1 MSARGPLV
9 SPDSRTIPSV
19 GPLPSQIPGFHA
31 PSDRDLTFAPS
42 SSRRFTGESHAT
54 RSTAIPGTP
63 EHGPAAHDATA
74 RPDVSPAV
82 SIDELPLPPLDPG
95 MLDDHVDVLD
105 DFDVAGGSG
114 ILDDVFTLDP
124 DQLFVPPGMQQ
135 PAGSGAGSLQHS
147 APGGSLGGSEH
158 EKGFENE
165 DPEKRTARLARNR
178 ESAQLSRQRKKQQLS
193 DLERRCRSLHAANSQ
208 MHQLVARLSH
218 ENHALRHHIASTGGA
233 PLPPHLQM
241 PATPP
246 PVVVLPPGATPPP
259 GMVPLHPSMMPQ
271 ATKVPLPTN
280 GATNGAN
287 GATPLPTQPPE
298 KPGTLR
304 DDATPPSPAGKRRK
318 ATGGGVA
325 AMTAGALAVLSVVC
339 LAGSMGST
347 GSTGSTAAGA
357 QLALGSSA
365 RMARHQRRLMSVGTV
380 GASLEADA
388 AAVSAEPIPMRG
400 TSREIA
406 LRPEPPG
413 VDLWDARGKATYRE
427 VLGGELGS
435 EDSVNA
441 SGATALHRVSPHSS
455 GEASFGEADPL
466 FAAFRA
472 AGLRADALSRVICQ
486 EMFRWTPAGNAT
498 TVNGVDVELARR
510 VRVAMEEEEDEED
523 GVADGTF
530 EKTGF
535 EKTGSTPAGE
545 LLPAAIP
552 LPPSVA
558 PDGTSVALNVMGS
571 PSRRTTARA
580 AEAAAARSISTGR
593 FDGED
598 DANLVSV
605 LFGGPQST
613 SETDEDSRLFV
624 VTHSPRSSEYV
635 TYACRFPRGTYIGS
649 AAAAARS

>member
-1 MSARGPLV
+1 M
-9 SPDSRTIPSV
+9 D
-19 GPLPSQIPGFHA
+19 A
-31 PSDRDLTFAPS
+31 PSDRDLTLAPS

-54 RSTAIPGTP
+54 RSTGIPGTP

-74 RPDVSPAV
+74 RPDGSPAV

-95 MLDDHVDVLD
+95 MLDDHVDHVDVLD

-114 ILDDVFTLDP
+114 MLDDVFTLDP
-124 DQLFVPPGMQQ
+124 DQLFVPPGAQQ

-147 APGGSLGGSEH
+147 EPGGSLGRSEH

-218 ENHALRHHIASTGGA
+218 ENHALRHHIASTGGV
-233 PLPPHLQM
+233 PLPPHLRT

-280 GATNGAN
+280 GATLNK
-287 GATPLPTQPPE
+287 PTHTPE

-304 DDATPPSPAGKRRK
+304 DDVPGSIPPAATPAVVATGGGKRRK

-325 AMTAGALAVLSVVC
+325 AVTAGALAVLSVVC
-339 LAGSMGST
+339 LAGVGST
-347 GSTGSTAAGA
+347 GSTGSTGSATGSSS
-357 QLALGSSA
+357 LALGSAA
-365 RMARHQRRLMSVGTV
+365 RMARHQRRLMSVGSV
-380 GASLEADA
+380 A
-388 AAVSAEPIPMRG
+388 AEENAAGSAEPIPMRG

-413 VDLWDARGKATYRE
+413 VDLWDARGKASYRE
-427 VLGGELGS
+427 VLGGGDG
-435 EDSVNA
+435 EDSVDA
-441 SGATALHRVSPHSS
+441 SGATALRRVAPTGSS

-472 AGLRADALSRVICQ
+472 AGLRADALSRVVCQ
-486 EMFRWTPAGNAT
+486 EMFRWTPAGNST
-498 TVNGVDVELARR
+498 TGGSGVDVELARR
-510 VRVAMEEEEDEED
+510 VRVAMEEDEEESGEDGGEDEED
-523 GVADGTF
+523 EAWGGVKRGGVADGTI
-530 EKTGF
+530 EKTR
-535 EKTGSTPAGE
+535 STPAGE

-558 PDGTSVALNVMGS
+558 PDGTGVALNVMGDT
-571 PSRRTTARA
+571 SRRMTARA

-605 LFGGPQST
+605 LFGEPQSP
-613 SETDEDSRLFV
+613 SKTDEDSRLFV

-649 AAAAARS
+649 AAARS